1 MAAGRGGGGGDWQR
15 VGGGG
20 GQDMHTS
27 LSSIRGVRYRGS
39 AGGVCVFESGGREVQ

>member
-1 MAAGRGGGGGDWQR
+1 MGIGRGW

-27 LSSIRGVRYRGS
+27 LSSIRGVRCRGS